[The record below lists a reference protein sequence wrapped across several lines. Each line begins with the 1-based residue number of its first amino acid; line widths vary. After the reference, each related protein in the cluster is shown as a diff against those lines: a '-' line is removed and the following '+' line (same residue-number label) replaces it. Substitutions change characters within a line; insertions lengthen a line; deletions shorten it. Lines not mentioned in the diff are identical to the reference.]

1 MIAKTGHERPTLAD
15 IDGTV
20 KGKAVL
26 MSIKLVDEFDEDPE
40 QMHTLITEGEY
51 DEDPWTFAMGL
62 MRGIE
67 KDWPD
72 HEWAIVGN
80 WRARYLRWAHT
91 MPSYVTGPHTPEE
104 YLATFDQYKPE
115 T

>member
-1 MIAKTGHERPTLAD
+1 MLTKSNSKRPTLKD

-20 KGKAVL
+20 PGKVQL
-26 MSIKLVDEFDEDPE
+26 MSVKLVDDMFDEPE
-40 QMHTLITEGEY
+40 LMATPIYEG
-51 DEDPWTFAMGL
+51 DHDKDPWTFAMGL

-67 KDWPD
+67 QDWPD

-91 MPSYVTGPHTPEE
+91 MPSFLPGPHTPED
-104 YLATFDQYKPE
+104 YLATFDEYKKE
-115 T
+115 S

>member
-1 MIAKTGHERPTLAD
+1 MLTKTGHARPRLAD

-20 KGKAVL
+20 KGRVQL
-26 MSIKLVDEFDEDPE
+26 MSIKLVDELEDPE
-40 QMHTLITEGEY
+40 QMHTPITEGDH

-67 KDWPD
+67 MDWPD

-80 WRARYLRWAHT
+80 WRARYLRWAT
-91 MPSYVTGPHTPEE
+91 TLVQWLPDADTSPVA
-104 YLATFDQYKPE
+104 YLATFDKRG
-115 T
+115 